1 MAHAWK
7 ACWVK
12 ALGGSNPPSS
22 AKCLYPT
29 PKQVTVTS
37 RTGTMRTR
45 REVVRRRRHE
55 RQFLV
60 FGVLVGVL
68 IALAAIALAVY
79 QGRIEP
85 PIQRAIT
92 SPSADVESTITLPCA
107 PVDLGNG
114 EDLPMAPS
122 QVAVR
127 VQNGSDVSGLA
138 GTTMN
143 LLVDRGYVSVGASN
157 WYRTYDKAVRI
168 QFGVDGLRQAY
179 SVAANFPEVEL
190 VLDTREGALVDII
203 LGPGFD
209 PKDIRPQYAPELD
222 PTAVLTAPGQCVPV
236 DLVDPEP
243 APNIIPA
250 DPLAP
255 TASPVPS
262 PTASPT
268 ASASS

>member
-29 PKQVTVTS
+29 PKQVTVTN

-60 FGVLVGVL
+60 FGVIVGVL
-68 IALAAIALAVY
+68 IALAAVSLAIY
-79 QGRIEP
+79 QGRIES

-92 SPSADVESTITLPCA
+92 SPSADVESMITLPCPPA
-107 PVDLGNG
+107 DLGNG
-114 EDLPMAPS
+114 ENLPLPPT

-127 VQNGSDVSGLA
+127 VLNGSDISGLA
-138 GTTMN
+138 GNT
-143 LLVDRGYVSVGASN
+143 LSILVDRGYVSVGAAN

-179 SVAANFPEVEL
+179 SVAANFPDVEL
-190 VLDTREGALVDII
+190 VLDTRDGALVDII

-209 PKDIRPQYAPELD
+209 PKNIRPQYAPELD
-222 PTAVLTAPGQCVPV
+222 PTTELTAPGRCVPV
-236 DLVDPEP
+236 DIADPEP

-250 DPLAP
+250 DPLAV
-255 TASPVPS
+255 TPS
-262 PTASPT
+262 PSPGPTPSPEAPAS
-268 ASASS
+268 